1 MSLIAEIQTA
11 ASGKWPAVL
20 RALGVDVPEKQAH
33 IPCPVCGGKDRF
45 HFKHDD
51 VGSSYCRGCNKWRDG
66 LQLARDCGHDLTE
79 LARCTGVEL
88 KRQQHRNAA
97 RLPAE
102 TQTLLRAKEMV
113 SRRQET
119 IRQRERETAEIRA
132 ERETWI
138 YLVMNASDKELCE
151 LLLLS
156 LTEADA
162 KKMMTTGR
170 AAIIRFLLA

>member
-1 MSLIAEIQTA
+1 MSLIIEIQTA
-11 ASGKWPAVL
+11 AAGRWPAIL
-20 RALGVDVPEKQAH
+20 NTIGINVPDKQHH

-45 HFKHDD
+45 HWKND
-51 VGSSYCRGCNKWRDG
+51 VQGTSYCRGCNKWRDG

>member
-1 MSLIAEIQTA
+1 MSIIAEIQTA

-97 RLPAE
+97 RLPAA

>member
-45 HFKHDD
+45 HYKHDD

-162 KKMMTTGR
+162 KKMMATGR

>member
-1 MSLIAEIQTA
+1 MSIIAEIQTA

-66 LQLARDCGHDLTE
+66 LQLARDCGHDIRDI
-79 LARCTGVEL
+79 AHCAGVEL

>member
-1 MSLIAEIQTA
+1 MSIIVEIKNA
-11 ASGKWPAVL
+11 VAGNWPCVL
-20 RALGVDVPEKQAH
+20 NALGVHVPEKQSH
-33 IPCPVCGGKDRF
+33 LPCPVCGGKDRF
-45 HFKHDD
+45 HWRADSA
-51 VGSSYCRGCNKWRDG
+51 GTSYCRGCGKHRDG
-66 LQLARDCGHDLTE
+66 IQLARDCGHDLTE
-79 LARCTGVEL
+79 LARCTGVKL

-97 RLPAE
+97 RLPAA

-132 ERETWI
+132 ARETWI

>member
-66 LQLARDCGHDLTE
+66 LQLARDCGHDIRDIAHCAGIKPVKKKNAWQGEGLEISEPTRSV
-79 LARCTGVEL
+79 LDA
-88 KRQQHRNAA
+88 KRFNMENQR
-97 RLPAE
+97 
-102 TQTLLRAKEMV
+102 K
-113 SRRQET
+113 
-119 IRQRERETAEIRA
+119 IRERE
-132 ERETWI
+132 
-138 YLVMNASDKELCE
+138 ELRKDCLE
-151 LLLLS
+151 
-156 LTEADA
+156 
-162 KKMMTTGR
+162 
-170 AAIIRFLLA
+170 AAILWHEYEKNGRPFEETRRLFRLHRQL

>member
-138 YLVMNASDKELCE
+138 YLVMNASDKELYE
-151 LLLLS
+151 VLLLS

>member
-1 MSLIAEIQTA
+1 MSIIAEIQTA

-66 LQLARDCGHDLTE
+66 LQLARDCGHDIRDI
-79 LARCTGVEL
+79 AHCAGVEL

-97 RLPAE
+97 RLPAA

>member
-66 LQLARDCGHDLTE
+66 LQLARDCGASVSQIANAAGINTTRHAPLGRRKVSLPPHTTAL
-79 LARCTGVEL
+79 LAGKQKLREQGSEWIKVWLDCQEAAILWHEYEKNGRHFEETRRLFGL
-88 KRQQHRNAA
+88 HRN
-97 RLPAE
+97 
-102 TQTLLRAKEMV
+102 
-113 SRRQET
+113 
-119 IRQRERETAEIRA
+119 I
-132 ERETWI
+132 
-138 YLVMNASDKELCE
+138 
-151 LLLLS
+151 
-156 LTEADA
+156 
-162 KKMMTTGR
+162 
-170 AAIIRFLLA
+170 